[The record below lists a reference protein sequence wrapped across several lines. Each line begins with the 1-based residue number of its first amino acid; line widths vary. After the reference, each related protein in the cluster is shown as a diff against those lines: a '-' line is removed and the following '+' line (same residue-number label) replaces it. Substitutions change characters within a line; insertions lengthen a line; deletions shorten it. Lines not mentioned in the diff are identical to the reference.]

1 MNQSWT
7 NKNIARSIMFGK
19 CYLYVNTGNPG
30 EFDKWHKFDFRSMSL
45 DAEAFTIPVIAGSG
59 RTELTP
65 FGSLTMTD
73 ANAVWNFSQ
82 SKNGQCYS
90 PYGLSD
96 GYYSGPTGK
105 FINGKY
111 PAWEDYAVP
120 KYKPGVESF
129 IQGNFICTRSEV
141 IEEVTVFGDNYLS
154 RNLSV
159 KTDVSLKNPSTT
171 NFSSP
176 PNTTLRSRV
185 IKDRFYLDVATN
197 TFKDSLDSSYSRPNG
212 TGYGHP
218 SSVVQIYTSNSF
230 GQVDK
235 ASKAVILRAN
245 YYHENDL
252 AAASNRRLAIDV
264 MNIPANSSL
273 EIFPVTTSL
282 DLGLSDVFSSTR
294 TEALS
299 VYINNDFTMVRL
311 AFPVNVTST
320 QWVYK
325 VYDVDLVE
333 ETYSLTNYTIGYRTE
348 ASGSFNMICS
358 GIMWMDFDEIT
369 FGVLDGSGIRIVRN
383 DTTVLSTGLPTSMS
397 NTPADFTDLVSNWF
411 LELPTDTE
419 YGGCMELDVGKSRS
433 IGYFLYCLVARKD
446 NTFSWIDNG
455 ASAKMAAY
463 RVLCG
468 KFKPPL

>member
-30 EFDKWHKFDFRSMSL
+30 EFDKWHQFDFKSMSL
-45 DAEAFTIPVIAGSG
+45 SSEAITIPVIAGSG

-65 FGSLTMTD
+65 FGSLTMAD

-90 PYGLSD
+90 PFGTSS
-96 GYYSGPTGK
+96 GFYSGPTGK

-111 PAWEDYAVP
+111 PAWEDFSVP
-120 KYKPGVESF
+120 KYKPGVASF
-129 IQGNFICTRSEV
+129 IQGSFICTRSNA

-154 RNLSV
+154 RNLSI
-159 KTDVSLKNPSTT
+159 KTDVSLENPSTT

-176 PNTTLRSRV
+176 PNTTLRTRV
-185 IKDRFYLDVATN
+185 IRDRFYLDTATN
-197 TFKDSLDSSYSRPNG
+197 TFKDNLDASYSRSNG
-212 TGYGHP
+212 VGYGHP
-218 SSVVQIYTSNSF
+218 SSSVQIYTSSTF
-230 GQVDK
+230 GQIDK
-235 ASKAVILRAN
+235 TSKAIIIRTN
-245 YYHENDL
+245 YYHETDL
-252 AAASNRRLAIDV
+252 STASNRRLAIDV
-264 MNIPANSSL
+264 MSIPANSSL
-273 EIFPVTTSL
+273 EVFPVASSI
-282 DLGLSDVFSSTR
+282 DLGLSDTLSSGR
-294 TEALS
+294 TE
-299 VYINNDFTMVRL
+299 VVTVHIDNNFTRVRL
-311 AFPVNVTST
+311 AFPVKVTTT

-325 VYDVDLVE
+325 VYDVNLVDSS
-333 ETYSLTNYTIGYRTE
+333 YSTSTFIIGSQTT
-348 ASGSFNMICS
+348 SGSSSNMLCS

-369 FGVLDGSGIRIVRN
+369 FGVLDGDGIRIVRN
-383 DTTVLSTGLPTSMS
+383 TTTVLSTGLPTGMS
-397 NTPADFTDLVSNWF
+397 NTPADFSDLVSNWF
-411 LELPTDTE
+411 LELPKDTE
-419 YGGCMELDVGKSRS
+419 YGGHMELDAGKSRS